1 MVTLHDASLAL
12 NYCDR
17 LLILSQGRAS
27 ALLTP
32 AADSPEQMEKALSV
46 VYGSISLARCK
57 TRSGRDPTGHAERG
71 RPAGGQYAMRAA
83 TKITFYD
90 DQDNK
95 FFGEGPCRLLHGV
108 EETGSLRAAA
118 QAMGMAYTKALKL
131 LRTAEQSLGFPLT
144 RRSTG
149 GGTAVEAV

>member
-1 MVTLHDASLAL
+1 
-12 NYCDR
+12 
-17 LLILSQGRAS
+17 
-27 ALLTP
+27 
-32 AADSPEQMEKALSV
+32 
-46 VYGSISLARCK
+46 
-57 TRSGRDPTGHAERG
+57 
-71 RPAGGQYAMRAA
+71 MRAA

-118 QAMGMAYTKALKL
+118 QAMGMSYTKALKL

-149 GGTAVEAV
+149 GRDGGGSCLTPQGKECLARYEQYRDACIQANRALYLEFFPGQRQTPPDSDRGPAQRQDDAADPASAAD